1 MTTGHIDG
9 LVQERRTSIANAY
22 ELRLP
27 CTKPSIYSTTYW
39 NAEVTL
45 GLPLTNE
52 RRPYKVTP
60 SLIGWAQT

>member
-1 MTTGHIDG
+1 MTTGHIDR

-27 CTKPSIYSTTYW
+27 CTKPSIYSTTYMY
-39 NAEVTL
+39 AEVIL
-45 GLPLTNE
+45 GLPLANE